1 MNERTFLWIIM
12 GEEGESRKQWGANE
26 ENLFLGD
33 RFSKQVVENK
43 PSRCFPVIL
52 LCYHLSMFFLSL
64 AE

>member
-1 MNERTFLWIIM
+1 M

-52 LCYHLSMFFLSL
+52 LCYHLSMFLLSL